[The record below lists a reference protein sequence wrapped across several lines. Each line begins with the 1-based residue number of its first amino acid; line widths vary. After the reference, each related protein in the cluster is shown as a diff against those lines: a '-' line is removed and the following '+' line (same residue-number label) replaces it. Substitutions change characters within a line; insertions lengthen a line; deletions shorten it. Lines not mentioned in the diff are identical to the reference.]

1 MGDQQIQEGIRSR
14 GNDVG
19 LELPPGFRFHPTD
32 EEIITFYLIPKV
44 RDSNFAAVAIREA
57 NLNKYEP
64 WELQGMAK
72 MGEEKEWYF
81 YCLRDHKYQKGRRIN
96 RATDAGFWKATGKD
110 KEIYQ
115 AGAMMPTIIGMKKT
129 LVFYK
134 GRAPK
139 GEKTDWVMHEFRLEG
154 SGKIYP
160 TTSSNS
166 IITKEEWV
174 ICKLS
179 NKGSKNNDPPM
190 LPFHEAMVNDE
201 IDEKNMTFAD
211 PTQVPMVQDCSI
223 DMDPLCP
230 LMDPTMPFYSTIG
243 ASSYKDSGMSPMVGM
258 DTLDFDGI

>member
-19 LELPPGFRFHPTD
+19 LELPPGFRFHPID

-44 RDSNFAAVAIREA
+44 RDSNFAAVAIGEA

-64 WELQGMAK
+64 WDSKG
-72 MGEEKEWYF
+72 W
-81 YCLRDHKYQKGRRIN
+81 QKWGKRRS
-96 RATDAGFWKATGKD
+96 GKD

-139 GEKTDWVMHEFRLEG
+139 GEKTDCVMHEFRLEG

-166 IITKEEWV
+166 ITTKEEWV

-190 LPFHEAMVNDE
+190 LPFHEAMANDE

-243 ASSYKDSGMSPMVGM
+243 ASSYMDSGMSPMVGM